1 MAGCGPS
8 ARARESSPPAP
19 SGSRSRPSR
28 CRWCTG
34 WLLGAQ
40 HRAKL
45 KLAPEGGVVA
55 LPDEGVGDSGPV
67 LRLQLGVVGPV
78 VLGDVPLD
86 FLRADRG
93 ADELVNRVAQL
104 EGALGDPG
112 DGPGQDGPLRP
123 QPGVSDHVEHLFLG
137 AVDDD
142 LGLDTSHDRP
152 PFDLDAMCLRSVSS
166 SAITAVPLAGL
177 PGPCRRI
184 PGRRMAD
191 GGSLEEDESAAPDSR
206 VKYVPD
212 DLARPASAAR
222 AGRKG
227 FAALRLS
234 PCWR

>member
-1 MAGCGPS
+1 MVPS
-8 ARARESSPPAP
+8 TAPLSGMTWPPARHVLWQVAALLLAP
-19 SGSRSRPSR
+19 ENLLHQRLQVRVLGPRGVAGVR
-28 CRWCTG
+28 G

-67 LRLQLGVVGPV
+67 LRPQLGVMGPV
-78 VLGDVPLD
+78 VLGDAPLD

-191 GGSLEEDESAAPDSR
+191 GGSLEE
-206 VKYVPD
+206 
-212 DLARPASAAR
+212 
-222 AGRKG
+222 
-227 FAALRLS
+227 
-234 PCWR
+234 